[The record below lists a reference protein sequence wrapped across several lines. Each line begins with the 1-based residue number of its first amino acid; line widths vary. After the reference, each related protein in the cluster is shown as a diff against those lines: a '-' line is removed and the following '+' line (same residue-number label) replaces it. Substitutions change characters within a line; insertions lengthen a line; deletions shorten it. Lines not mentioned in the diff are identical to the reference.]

1 MEFIRKLID
10 IFLHVDQYLSQIISD
25 YGGWTYGL
33 LFFVIFMETGF
44 VVTPFLPGD
53 SLLFAAGTFASPA
66 MAIEGGLPPLN
77 IWLLWLLMAIAA
89 VAGDTANYWIGHAI
103 GARAYT
109 GEVKW
114 IKKEYM
120 ERTHAFFEKHGGKTI
135 FLARFVPI
143 IRTFAP
149 FVAGVSKMPY
159 GYFVTWNLIGGI
171 TWVATFIL
179 LGYFFGNIPFVQ
191 ENFELVIIAIIL
203 ISLVPAVVEAVKA
216 KRGSKKPVVVPK
228 NEIVD

>member
-1 MEFIRKLID
+1 MNLILKIIDFILHID
-10 IFLHVDQYLSQIISD
+10 GYLKDIITQY
-25 YGGWTYGL
+25 GAWTYGL

-53 SLLFAAGTFASPA
+53 SLIFAAATFAA
-66 MAIEGGLPPLN
+66 AGALN
-77 IWLLWLLMAIAA
+77 PWLIFILMTIAA
-89 VAGDTANYWIGHAI
+89 FAGDTANYWIGHAI
-103 GARAYT
+103 GTKAYT

-143 IRTFAP
+143 IRTFTP

-159 GYFVTWNLIGGI
+159 GYFITWNLVGGA
-171 TWVATFIL
+171 TWVATFTL
-179 LGYFFGNIPFVQ
+179 LGYFFGNIPFVKA
-191 ENFELVIIAIIL
+191 NFELVIIAIVL
-203 ISLVPAVVEAVKA
+203 ISFVPAVIEAVKA
-216 KRGSKKPVVVPK
+216 RREMKKQNAPA
-228 NEIVD
+228 ID

>member
-1 MEFIRKLID
+1 MSLILKIIDFI
-10 IFLHVDQYLSQIISD
+10 LHVDVYLNQIITA
-25 YGGWTYGL
+25 YGAWTYGL

-53 SLLFAAGTFASPA
+53 SLIFVAATFAARGA
-66 MAIEGGLPPLN
+66 LN
-77 IWLLWLLMAIAA
+77 PWLLFLLMAIAA
-89 VAGDTANYWIGHAI
+89 FAGDTANYWIGHAI
-103 GARAYT
+103 GAKAYT

-143 IRTFAP
+143 IRTFTP

-159 GYFVTWNLIGGI
+159 GYFITWNLIGGA
-171 TWVATFIL
+171 TWVATFTL
-179 LGYFFGNIPFVQ
+179 LGYFFGNIPFVKN
-191 ENFELVIIAIIL
+191 NFELVIIAIVL
-203 ISLVPAVVEAVKA
+203 ISLVPAVLEGLKVK
-216 KRGSKKPVVVPK
+216 KEMK
-228 NEIVD
+228 

>member
-1 MEFIRKLID
+1 VDIILQIVDFI
-10 IFLHVDQYLSQIISD
+10 LHVDVYLNDIIAR
-25 YGGWTYGL
+25 YGAWTLAL
-33 LFFVIFMETGF
+33 LFLIIFLETGV

-53 SLLFAAGTFASPA
+53 SLIFAAATFAARGS
-66 MAIEGGLPPLN
+66 LN
-77 IWLLWLLMAIAA
+77 PWVMFVLLSIAA
-89 VAGDTANYWIGHAI
+89 ITGDTVNYWIGHRV
-103 GARAYT
+103 GAKAYT

-149 FVAGVSKMPY
+149 FVAGVSQMTY
-159 GYFVTWNLIGGI
+159 GFFIRWNIIGGVV
-171 TWVATFIL
+171 WVAIFTL

-191 ENFELVIIAIIL
+191 QNFELVIIAIIVLSL
-203 ISLVPAVVEAVKA
+203 IPAVVEGLKA
-216 KRGSKKPVVVPK
+216 RKDFQKSKV
-228 NEIVD
+228 ETEG

>member
-1 MEFIRKLID
+1 MAVILKIVDFV
-10 IFLHVDQYLSQIISD
+10 LHINGYLSDIISR
-25 YGGWTYGL
+25 YGAWTYAL

-53 SLLFAAGTFASPA
+53 SLIFAAATFA
-66 MAIEGGLPPLN
+66 AIGALN
-77 IWLLWLLMAIAA
+77 PWMIFILCAIAA
-89 VAGDTANYWIGHAI
+89 VAGDTANYWIGHRV
-103 GARAYT
+103 GAKAYT

-120 ERTHAFFEKHGGKTI
+120 ERTHAFFEKHGGMAI

-149 FVAGVSKMPY
+149 FVAGVGQMPY
-159 GYFVTWNLIGGI
+159 GYFIRWNVIGGI
-171 TWVATFIL
+171 SWVATFTL

-191 ENFELVIIAIIL
+191 KNFELVIVAIL
-203 ISLVPAVVEAVKA
+203 VISVIPVITEALKARRDIRKPKVEPEA
-216 KRGSKKPVVVPK
+216 
-228 NEIVD
+228 

>member
-1 MEFIRKLID
+1 MNLILKIVD
-10 IFLHVDQYLSQIISD
+10 FVLHIDAYLKQIITQ

-33 LFFVIFMETGF
+33 LFIVIFMETGF

-53 SLLFAAGTFASPA
+53 SLIFAAATFAGSGA
-66 MAIEGGLPPLN
+66 LN
-77 IWLLWLLMAIAA
+77 PWFIFILMTIAA
-89 VAGDTANYWIGHAI
+89 FAGDTANYWIGHAI
-103 GARAYT
+103 GAKAYT

-143 IRTFAP
+143 IRTFTP

-159 GYFVTWNLIGGI
+159 GYFITWNLVGGA
-171 TWVATFIL
+171 TWVATFTL

-191 ENFELVIIAIIL
+191 ANFELVIIAIVM
-203 ISLVPAVVEAVKA
+203 ISLVPAVIEGVKA
-216 KRGSKKPVVVPK
+216 RREIKKQ
-228 NEIVD
+228 NAQIIE

>member
-1 MEFIRKLID
+1 VSLILKIIDFI
-10 IFLHVDQYLSQIISD
+10 LHVDVYLNQIITA
-25 YGGWTYGL
+25 YGAWTYGL

-53 SLLFAAGTFASPA
+53 SLIFVAATFAARGA
-66 MAIEGGLPPLN
+66 LN
-77 IWLLWLLMAIAA
+77 PWLLFLLMVIAA
-89 VAGDTANYWIGHAI
+89 FAGDTANYWIGHAI
-103 GARAYT
+103 GAKAYT

-143 IRTFAP
+143 IRTFTP

-159 GYFVTWNLIGGI
+159 GYFITWNLIGGA
-171 TWVATFIL
+171 TWVATFTL
-179 LGYFFGNIPFVQ
+179 LGYFFGNIPFVKN
-191 ENFELVIIAIIL
+191 NFELVIIAIVL
-203 ISLVPAVVEAVKA
+203 ISLVPAILEGLKA
-216 KRGSKKPVVVPK
+216 RKEMK
-228 NEIVD
+228 

>member
-1 MEFIRKLID
+1 MDWILKVINFI
-10 IFLHVDQYLSQIISD
+10 LHVDTYLNDIITR
-25 YGGWTYGL
+25 YGAWTYGL

-53 SLLFAAGTFASPA
+53 SLIFAAATFAARGALNPWLIFHDSCP
-66 MAIEGGLPPLN
+66 LPPYG
-77 IWLLWLLMAIAA
+77 
-89 VAGDTANYWIGHAI
+89 GDSANYWIGHTI
-103 GARAYT
+103 GAKAYT

-120 ERTHAFFEKHGGKTI
+120 DRTHAFFEKHGGKTI

-149 FVAGVSKMPY
+149 FVAGVSEMSY
-159 GYFVTWNLIGGI
+159 GHFITWNLVGGI
-171 TWVATFIL
+171 TWVATFTL

-191 ENFELVIIAIIL
+191 KNFELVIIAIVL
-203 ISLVPAVVEAVKA
+203 ISFIPAVVEGCKDQEGN
-216 KRGSKKPVVVPK
+216 KSTKS
-228 NEIVD
+228 